1 MGEWARPEG
10 GLGLIGKA
18 IWRKTLNVAA
28 QWSLALLV
36 ATTPQAHAAGTP
48 TGTATTPGLSRA
60 DGFSEQRLLE
70 VLALMARGQSKE
82 ALEKVEKLVQDHP
95 NFQLAQ
101 LVYGDLL
108 AARTRPLQTLGD
120 MSPDTARAGAAA
132 LADLR
137 EESKQRV
144 GNVKERPPEG
154 FIPSQFLKMAPQ
166 TRSAIAIDASRS
178 RLYLFENTP
187 SGLRLKADYYVSVGK
202 AGVSKSQ
209 EGDQR
214 TPLGVYFISSRLDR
228 KTLTDFY
235 GVGALTLNYPNM
247 LDVRRGKSGS
257 GIWLH
262 GTPSNQFARA
272 PHSTD
277 GCLVLSNPDIRTLI
291 ETTTVRNTPV
301 VVAAQL
307 VWKSPKQ
314 LEDPAKAFGAALES
328 WRAAKAAGN
337 LQKTL
342 SFYTPDFSSY
352 GKNLD
357 QFTHMLKA
365 EMKASKGRDV
375 ELKDLSY
382 FQWNDSAETM
392 VVSFGEVIAGQRTGL
407 HKRQYWVHSS
417 NEWKI
422 FFEGVH

>member
-1 MGEWARPEG
+1 MGELARRSAARQLSSG
-10 GLGLIGKA
+10 SG
-18 IWRKTLNVAA
+18 WRKCFQALA
-28 QWSLALLV
+28 QLTLALGCI
-36 ATTPQAHAAGTP
+36 AIPHAHAGVALAATP
-48 TGTATTPGLSRA
+48 TPGLSRA
-60 DGFSEQRLLE
+60 DGYSEQRLLE
-70 VLALMARGQSKE
+70 VFALMARGQSKE
-82 ALEKVEKLVQDHP
+82 ALERVEKLVQDHP

-108 AARTRPLQTLGD
+108 AARTRPLQSLGD
-120 MSPDTARAGAAA
+120 MAPDTARAGAAA
-132 LADLR
+132 LADLL
-137 EESKQRV
+137 EETKQRM

-154 FIPSQFLKMAPQ
+154 FVPSQFLKMSPQ

-187 SGLRLKADYYVSVGK
+187 NGLQLKADYYVSVGK
-202 AGVSKSQ
+202 AGVSKTQ

-235 GVGALTLNYPNM
+235 GIGALTLNYPNM

-262 GTPSNQFARA
+262 GTPPNQFARA

-301 VVAAQL
+301 VVASQL

-314 LEDPAKAFGAALES
+314 LEDPAKAFSVTLES
-328 WRAAKAAGN
+328 WRAAKASGDI
-337 LQKTL
+337 KRTL
-342 SFYTPDFSSY
+342 AFYTPDFSSY

-357 QFTHMLKA
+357 QFTLMLKA

-382 FQWNDSAETM
+382 FLWNDSAETM
-392 VVSFGEVIAGQRTGL
+392 VVSFGEVTSGQRTGM
-407 HKRQYWVHSS
+407 HKRQYWVRSS

>member
-1 MGEWARPEG
+1 MGNFAQSGASQAPMSPTSWRIRRCAIAY
-10 GLGLIGKA
+10 LGLA
-18 IWRKTLNVAA
+18 
-28 QWSLALLV
+28 LALV
-36 ATTPQAHAAGTP
+36 MAIPAYAGSSSSP
-48 TGTATTPGLSRA
+48 PPTPGLSRG
-60 DGFSEQRLLE
+60 DSNSEQRLLE
-70 VLALMARGQSKE
+70 VFALMARGQSRE

-108 AARTRPLQTLGD
+108 AARTRPLQGLGD
-120 MSPDTARAGAAA
+120 MAPDTARAGAAG

-137 EESKQRV
+137 EETKQRV
-144 GNVKERPPEG
+144 GNAKDRPAEG
-154 FIPSQFLKMAPQ
+154 MVPSQFLRMAPQ

-187 SGLRLKADYYVSVGK
+187 TGLQLKSDYYVSVGK
-202 AGVSKSQ
+202 AGMSKTQ

-235 GVGALTLNYPNM
+235 GIGALTLNYPNM

-262 GTPSNQFARA
+262 GTPPNQFARA

-277 GCLVLSNPDIRTLI
+277 GCLVLANPDIRTLI

-301 VVAAQL
+301 VVASQL

-314 LEDPAKAFGAALES
+314 LEDPAKAFAAILET
-328 WRAAKAAGN
+328 WRSAKAAGD
-337 LQKTL
+337 LKKTL

-357 QFTHMLKA
+357 QFTPMLKA
-365 EMKASKGRDV
+365 EIKASKGHDL

-382 FQWNDSAETM
+382 FQWTDSAETM
-392 VVSFGEVIAGQRTGL
+392 VVSFGEVTAGKRTGI
-407 HKRQYWVHSS
+407 HKRQYWVRSS

>member
-1 MGEWARPEG
+1 VGDIAQHSAALLRSLRPAWRKALKAVAQVTL
-10 GLGLIGKA
+10 GLGVIA
-18 IWRKTLNVAA
+18 SCSAF
-28 QWSLALLV
+28 
-36 ATTPQAHAAGTP
+36 AGTAIANTP
-48 TGTATTPGLSRA
+48 TPGLSRS
-60 DGFSEQRLLE
+60 DGYSEQRLLE
-70 VLALMARGQSKE
+70 VFALMARGQSKE

-108 AARTRPLQTLGD
+108 AARTRPLQSLGD
-120 MSPDTARAGAAA
+120 MAPDTARAGASA
-132 LADLR
+132 LSDLR
-137 EESKQRV
+137 EETKQRM
-144 GNVKERPPEG
+144 GNVKERPPVG
-154 FIPSQFLKMAPQ
+154 SIPDQFLKMSPQ

-187 SGLRLKADYYVSVGK
+187 NGLQLKADYYVSVGK
-202 AGVSKSQ
+202 AGVSKTQ

-214 TPLGVYFISSRLDR
+214 TPLGVYFVSSRLDR

-235 GVGALTLNYPNM
+235 GIGALTLNYPNM

-262 GTPSNQFARA
+262 GTPPTQFARA

-291 ETTTVRNTPV
+291 DTTTVRNTPV
-301 VVAAQL
+301 VVASQL

-314 LEDPAKAFGAALES
+314 LEDPAKAFANALES
-328 WRAAKAAGN
+328 WRAAKASGD
-337 LQKTL
+337 LKKTL
-342 SFYTPDFSSY
+342 AFYTPDFSSY

-357 QFTHMLKA
+357 QFTFMLKA
-365 EMKASKGRDV
+365 EIKASKGHDV
-375 ELKDLSY
+375 ELKDVSY
-382 FQWNDSAETM
+382 FQWNDSAQTM
-392 VVSFGEVIAGQRTGL
+392 VVSFGEVTAGQRTGV
-407 HKRQYWVHSS
+407 HKRQYWVRSS

>member
-1 MGEWARPEG
+1 MGDRARHSAPFWLRG
-10 GLGLIGKA
+10 GGIRRGVLP
-18 IWRKTLNVAA
+18 
-28 QWSLALLV
+28 LALHLALALV
-36 ATTPQAHAAGTP
+36 CFAGPQAHAGVALA
-48 TGTATTPGLSRA
+48 ATQTPGLSRS
-60 DGFSEQRLLE
+60 DGYSEQRLLE
-70 VLALMARGQSKE
+70 VFALMARGQSKE

-108 AARTRPLQTLGD
+108 AARTRPLQALGD
-120 MSPDTARAGAAA
+120 MAPDAARAGGST

-137 EESKQRV
+137 EETKQRI
-144 GNVKERPPEG
+144 GNIKERPPEG
-154 FIPSQFLKMAPQ
+154 FVPSQFLKMSPQ

-178 RLYLFENTP
+178 RLYLFENT
-187 SGLRLKADYYVSVGK
+187 STGLQLKADYYVSVGK
-202 AGVSKSQ
+202 AGVSKTQ

-228 KTLTDFY
+228 KTLSDFY
-235 GVGALTLNYPNM
+235 GIGALTLNYPNM

-301 VVAAQL
+301 VVASQL
-307 VWKSPKQ
+307 EWKSPKQ
-314 LEDPAKAFGAALES
+314 LEEPAKAFATALES
-328 WRAAKAAGN
+328 WRAAKSTGN
-337 LQKTL
+337 LQRTL
-342 SFYTPDFSSY
+342 AFYTPDFSNY
-352 GKNLD
+352 GKNLN
-357 QFTHMLKA
+357 QYTHLLKA
-365 EMKASKGRDV
+365 EMKALKGRDV

-382 FQWNDSAETM
+382 FQWNDSAQTM
-392 VVSFGEVIAGQRTGL
+392 VVSFGEVTAGQRTGL
-407 HKRQYWVHSS
+407 HKRQYWVRSS

>member
-1 MGEWARPEG
+1 MGDHVQASAAPMRRYRPDG
-10 GLGLIGKA
+10 SAGVHA
-18 IWRKTLNVAA
+18 IAC
-28 QWSLALLV
+28 LALALGCF
-36 ATTPQAHAAGTP
+36 AAP
-48 TGTATTPGLSRA
+48 PVLAAAAPAPSPGLSRA
-60 DGFSEQRLLE
+60 DGNSEQRLLE

-108 AARTRPLQTLGD
+108 AARTRPLQALGD
-120 MSPDTARAGAAA
+120 MAPDTARAGAAT
-132 LADLR
+132 LSDLR

-154 FIPSQFLKMAPQ
+154 FVPSQFLKMSPQ

-187 SGLRLKADYYVSVGK
+187 TGLQLKADYYVSQGK
-202 AGVSKSQ
+202 AGVSKAQ
-209 EGDQR
+209 EGDLR

-235 GVGALTLNYPNM
+235 GIGALTLNYPNM
-247 LDVRRGKSGS
+247 LDVRRGKSGG

-277 GCLVLSNPDIRTLI
+277 GCLVLSNPDLRALI
-291 ETTTVRNTPV
+291 EATTVRNTPV
-301 VVAAQL
+301 VVASQL

-314 LEDPAKAFGAALES
+314 LEDPANAFASALEN
-328 WRAAKAAGN
+328 WRAAKSSGDMK
-337 LQKTL
+337 KTL
-342 SFYTPDFSSY
+342 AFYTPDFSSY

-357 QFTHMLKA
+357 QFTPMLKA
-365 EMKASKGRDV
+365 EMKASKGRNI

-382 FQWNDSAETM
+382 FQWSDSAETM
-392 VVSFGEVIAGQRTGL
+392 VVSFGEVTAGQRTGV
-407 HKRQYWVHSS
+407 HKRQYWLRSS
-417 NEWKI
+417 NQWKI

>member
-1 MGEWARPEG
+1 MGDSARGSALFWLRG
-10 GLGLIGKA
+10 GASRRSYLLRA
-18 IWRKTLNVAA
+18 LH
-28 QWSLALLV
+28 LALALICIAGPV
-36 ATTPQAHAAGTP
+36 AHAGVALAATP
-48 TGTATTPGLSRA
+48 TPGLSRSESY
-60 DGFSEQRLLE
+60 SEQRLLE
-70 VLALMARGQSKE
+70 VFALMARGQSKE
-82 ALEKVEKLVQDHP
+82 ALEKVEKLTQDHP

-108 AARTRPLQTLGD
+108 AARTRPLQSLGD
-120 MSPDTARAGAAA
+120 MAPDTARAGAAA

-137 EESKQRV
+137 EETKQRM

-154 FIPSQFLKMAPQ
+154 FVPSQFLKMSPQ

-187 SGLRLKADYYVSVGK
+187 NGLQLKADYYVSVGK
-202 AGVSKSQ
+202 AGVSKTQ

-235 GVGALTLNYPNM
+235 GIGALTLNYPNM

-262 GTPSNQFARA
+262 GTPPNQFARA

-301 VVAAQL
+301 VVASQL

-314 LEDPAKAFGAALES
+314 LEDPAKAFSVTLES
-328 WRAAKAAGN
+328 WRAAKASGDI
-337 LQKTL
+337 KRTL
-342 SFYTPDFSSY
+342 AFYTPDFSSY

-357 QFTHMLKA
+357 QFTLMLKA

-382 FQWNDSAETM
+382 FLWNDSAETM
-392 VVSFGEVIAGQRTGL
+392 VVSFGEVTSGQRTGM
-407 HKRQYWVHSS
+407 HKRQYWVRSS

>member
-1 MGEWARPEG
+1 MGDFAQASAAPLRWSRTDWWAGVRA
-10 GLGLIGKA
+10 LA
-18 IWRKTLNVAA
+18 Y
-28 QWSLALLV
+28 LALALSCIAAAPALAGV
-36 ATTPQAHAAGTP
+36 AQAASP
-48 TGTATTPGLSRA
+48 SPGLSRA
-60 DGFSEQRLLE
+60 DGHSEQRLLE
-70 VLALMARGQSKE
+70 VLTLMSRGQSKE
-82 ALEKVEKLVQDHP
+82 ALDKVEKLVLDHP

-101 LVYGDLL
+101 LIYGDLL
-108 AARTRPLQTLGD
+108 AARTRPLQSLGD
-120 MSPDTARAGAAA
+120 MAPDTARAGTST

-137 EESKQRV
+137 EEGKQRV
-144 GNVKERPPEG
+144 GNVKDRPPEG
-154 FIPSQFLKMAPQ
+154 FVPSQFLKMSPQ

-178 RLYLFENTP
+178 RLYLFENT
-187 SGLRLKADYYVSVGK
+187 SAGLQLKADYYVSQGK
-202 AGVSKSQ
+202 AGVSKVQ

-235 GVGALTLNYPNM
+235 GIGALTLNYPNM
-247 LDVRRGKSGS
+247 LDVRRGKSGG

-272 PHSTD
+272 PRSTD
-277 GCLVLSNPDIRTLI
+277 GCLVLSNPDLRALI
-291 ETTTVRNTPV
+291 DATTVRNTPV
-301 VVAAQL
+301 VVASQL

-314 LEDPAKAFGAALES
+314 LEEPANAFASALES
-328 WRAAKAAGN
+328 WRAAKASGDIK
-337 LQKTL
+337 KTL

-357 QFTHMLKA
+357 QFTPMLKA
-365 EMKASKGRDV
+365 EMKASKGRNV

-392 VVSFGEVIAGQRTGL
+392 VVSFGEVTVGQRTGI
-407 HKRQYWVHSS
+407 HKRQYWLHSG
-417 NEWKI
+417 NQWKI